1 MSTFAAA
8 YDPACPVQRARF
20 RDSLPAPRP
29 ATRTRAGTLVS
40 VALIATLTSATA
52 VAAEAPHADHTTA
65 IFVAQVVL
73 LLTVGRLLGEAM
85 QRIGQP
91 AVMGQ
96 LLAGILLGPS
106 LFGLVAPDLQA
117 AVFPDTAVQKKMLDA
132 VSQLGI
138 LMLLLLTGMET
149 DLSIVRKV
157 RRAAAAVSVSGIV
170 IPFALGVAV
179 GELMPES
186 LLPDPDQR
194 LVTSLFLGTA
204 LSIASVK
211 IVATVVREMNFMRRD
226 VGQVIIAAAIIDD
239 TIGWIII
246 AIIFGIAI
254 HGKVDPLAIAKSVV
268 GTIVFLGFS
277 FTVGRRIVHSLIR
290 WANDTLKIDFAAITM
305 ILVIMGVMAL
315 VTDWIGVHTVLGA
328 FVAGMLVGQSPILTR
343 HIDEQLRGVITALF
357 MPVFFAVAGLNA
369 DLTVLASPAIA
380 TLAVGFILV
389 ASLGKFAGAL
399 LGSRLAGM
407 RFREGVALAFG
418 MNARGSTEVIVASIG
433 LAMGALSR
441 DLYTMIVAMA
451 VATTMAMPPT
461 LRWALKRLPLTEQ
474 EKERLEKDAAE
485 ENGFL
490 PQLERVLVVV
500 DDSANGKFG
509 ARLGGLVAGSRQLST
524 TILPIAPIPAD
535 TTKAESDAPATPW
548 EDMVRGAASGL
559 QVWKPDANEEKEEKE
574 KKWTVE
580 VAEVKEGVP
589 PAQVIAEKAKKGHDF
604 LFLGITNALAD
615 DEGALSTTAS
625 EVASAFDASM
635 AIVVARGGHRSHPL
649 RFPLDILIPVTG
661 TGYSRNGA
669 EVAFAIA
676 KAANVRPTVLYVS
689 TARQGSWVSR
699 WGELQLTSQEQAIV
713 HSLEA
718 LGTQYGVVVNTI
730 SISHRNPQQAI
741 LAQAA
746 RGRHNLIVMGVHRHS
761 TEALYFGS
769 SAAAILAQTER
780 SVLLIAS

>member
-1 MSTFAAA
+1 M
-8 YDPACPVQRARF
+8 RM
-20 RDSLPAPRP
+20 
-29 ATRTRAGTLVS
+29 RTRSCAFIAVGLVTLLAS
-40 VALIATLTSATA
+40 ASAL
-52 VAAEAPHADHTTA
+52 AAEAPHTDHSTA

-73 LLTVGRLLGEAM
+73 LLTVGRLLGEVM

-106 LFGLVAPDLQA
+106 LFGLLAPDLHA
-117 AVFPDTAVQKKMLDA
+117 LVFPDTVVQKKMLDA

-157 RRAAAAVSVSGIV
+157 KRAAAAVSISGIV

-186 LLPDPDQR
+186 LLPDPDKR

-239 TIGWIII
+239 TIGWIVI

-254 HGKVDPLAIAKSVV
+254 HGRVDPLALAQSVV
-268 GTIVFLGFS
+268 GTLLFLGFS
-277 FTVGRRIVHSLIR
+277 FTIGRRIVHALIR
-290 WANDTLKIDFAAITM
+290 WSNDTLKIEFAAITM

-369 DLTVLASPAIA
+369 DLTILASPAVA
-380 TLAVGFILV
+380 ALAIGFILV

-407 RFREGVALAFG
+407 RLREGVALAFG

-461 LRWALKRLPLTEQ
+461 LRWALKRLPLTDQ
-474 EKERLEKDAAE
+474 EKERLEKDAAD

-500 DDSANGKFG
+500 DDSASGRFG

-524 TILPIAPIPAD
+524 TILPLAPTAAD
-535 TTKAESDAPATPW
+535 AAATDGSNARATPW
-548 EDMVRGAASGL
+548 EDMVRGAASGV
-559 QVWKPDANEEKEEKE
+559 QAWAPDADGEKE

-580 VAEVKEGVP
+580 VADAKEDVP
-589 PAQVIAEKAKKGHDF
+589 AAEIIAEKAKKGHDF
-604 LFLGITNALAD
+604 LVLGIAD
-615 DEGALSTTAS
+615 VVADKEGALSATAN
-625 EVASAFDASM
+625 EVATAFEAAM
-635 AIVVARGGHRSHPL
+635 AIVVARGGHRFHPL
-649 RFPLDILIPVTG
+649 GYPLDILVPVTG

-676 KAANVRPTVLYVS
+676 RAANVRPTVLYIS

-699 WGELQLTSQEQAIV
+699 WGELQLTSQEQGIV
-713 HSLEA
+713 HSLEE
-718 LGTQYGVVVNTI
+718 LGTQYGVVVNTV
-730 SISHRNPQQAI
+730 SISHRDPHQAI

-761 TEALYFGS
+761 TDALYFGS
-769 SAAAILAQTER
+769 AAAGILAQTER
-780 SVLLIAS
+780 SVLLVAS